1 MEYFLGGIMDNE
13 LQNISEE
20 LRKID
25 NSTEEWK
32 RGGGSLGRIMKY
44 LVPAIIIII
53 AVVIIFFP
61 WKKIEYT
68 ILNKKTILCYN
79 PISKICVSMELE
91 KQIETRYN
99 KEVEY
104 YEVVSKG
111 SGYVSISY
119 DKNNDE
125 SRKMFYIDYGY
136 SYISFD
142 EYVIEEY
149 QTYEISSFNVIV
161 NYLFGNIGD
170 EFLQKNVE

>member
-1 MEYFLGGIMDNE
+1 MDNE
-13 LQNISEE
+13 LQIISEE

-25 NSTEEWK
+25 NSTEEWR

-44 LVPAIIIII
+44 LVPAIIIFI

-91 KQIETRYN
+91 KQTETRGN
-99 KEVEY
+99 EQVEY
-104 YEVVSKG
+104 YEVISKG
-111 SGYVSISY
+111 SGYVNISY
-119 DKNNDE
+119 DKNNDK
-125 SRKMFYIDYGY
+125 SRKMFFIDYGD
-136 SYISFD
+136 SYISFN

-149 QTYEISSFNVIV
+149 QTYEISPFKVVI
-161 NYLFGNIGD
+161 NYMFGNLGD
-170 EFLQKNVE
+170 KFLQKNIE